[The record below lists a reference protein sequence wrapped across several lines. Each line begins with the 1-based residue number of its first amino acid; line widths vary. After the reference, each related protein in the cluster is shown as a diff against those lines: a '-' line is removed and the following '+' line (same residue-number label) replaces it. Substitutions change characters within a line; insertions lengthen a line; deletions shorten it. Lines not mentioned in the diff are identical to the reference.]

1 MRSSPGFLTLLS
13 LALLASSA
21 AAQTAPVSPEPVPVQ
36 AAPVVVPT
44 PLTLAD
50 TLTRL
55 RGSPGWRSAELQY
68 RSAGLA
74 LDSARA
80 RAGLTVTVG
89 ADASAVKVPVDSG
102 ATTLSTTLTAQAS
115 ASVLPW
121 SPARAAV
128 SSAERNLERAAADL
142 RASQLNLVV
151 NAVQAYWAARNAAAN
166 LALADAGAALA
177 ARQVEVAQA
186 QRTAG
191 VLPPEVLLA
200 RQGALD
206 EAQAAARQARVSVD
220 LAARGLANLL
230 GGAVT
235 LPTDAAA
242 FGPLPAAPTASVPLD
257 ALINRALTGRAEVAR
272 AANDLADA
280 QAQFRAAG
288 LDARLPDLSAGV
300 QYGELAGAQG
310 GAGRVVGGSLDV
322 KTGVLA
328 GQLSVPLGSSGERP
342 SGLALSLSGRFP
354 VVGGGK
360 RAALASAE
368 VGVEAARLALDS
380 ARQSVDLEVRQRYAD
395 LQTALD
401 SLGSARGT
409 LARAEAALATARARL
424 DAGLSTALDVQD
436 AELTV
441 SRTRLAVEGAL
452 VNAHLASLRLAQATT
467 DLDPTLLTQPVT
479 QPAPEARP

>member
-1 MRSSPGFLTLLS
+1 MRSSPAFLLLS
-13 LALLASSA
+13 LALLASPA
-21 AAQTAPVSPEPVPVQ
+21 AAQTAPVSPEPVPAQ
-36 AAPVVVPT
+36 SAPMAA

-74 LDSARA
+74 LGSARA

-89 ADASAVKVPVDSG
+89 ADASAVKIPLGSG
-102 ATTLSTTLTAQAS
+102 ATTLGATLTAQAS

-128 SSAERNLERAAADL
+128 DSAERNLTRAATDL

-206 EAQAAARQARVSVD
+206 DAQAAARQARINVD

-242 FGPLPAAPTASVPLD
+242 FGPLPDVPTASVPLD
-257 ALINRALTGRAEVAR
+257 ALIARALTGRAEVAR
-272 AANDLADA
+272 AENDLTDA
-280 QAQFRAAG
+280 QAQLRAAG

-310 GAGRVVGGSLDV
+310 GAGRVIGGSLDV
-322 KTGVLA
+322 KSGVLA
-328 GQLSVPLGSSGERP
+328 GQVSIPLGSSGERP

-380 ARQSVDLEVRQRYAD
+380 ARQSVDLEVRQRSAD

-401 SLGSARGT
+401 SLNSARGT

-441 SRTRLAVEGAL
+441 SRARLAVDSAL
-452 VNAHLASLRLAQATT
+452 VGAHLASLRLAQATT